1 MELDNQVNDVPVED
15 HQHEDTEQQTDS
27 QPQYTE
33 TELQAMEEGWV
44 PQDKYNGDP
53 EQFKSAKEFLRD
65 GQFFKKIELQNKTIK
80 QLEKTILDFKDHH
93 ENTLAAEK
101 KLQFENAL
109 TYLKQQKRDALREG
123 DADAVI
129 DFDDK
134 IELIREEKQKLE
146 RQIVQEQ
153 AADDKATELHPELAA
168 WIDKN
173 SWYQDNPGMRDFA
186 DTLGTKLAAQGVPRD
201 KVLKQVE
208 KAVREE
214 YPHRFRNAN
223 RDKPSA
229 VEGTQQRTT
238 TGVKL
243 TAQETEIM
251 KRFIRAGFFKN
262 ESEYIAE
269 VKKQRDAE
277 KG

>member
-1 MELDNQVNDVPVED
+1 MDDNNLPNEILENEVNVEN
-15 HQHEDTEQQTDS
+15 QTS
-27 QPQYTE
+27 NEPQYSE
-33 TELQAMEEGWV
+33 LELQAMEEGWV

-53 EQFKSAKEFLRD
+53 ENFKSAKEFLRD
-65 GQFFKKIELQNKTIK
+65 GQFFKKIDLQHKELKELKRTLQ
-80 QLEKTILDFKDHH
+80 EFKSHH

-101 KLQFENAL
+101 KIQFENAL
-109 TYLKQQKRDALREG
+109 TYLKQQKKEALREG

-134 IELIREEKQKLE
+134 IELLREEKQKLE

-153 AADDKATELHPELAA
+153 KDEEVSEIHPELAK

-173 SWYQDNPGMRDFA
+173 PWYKDNAGMRDFA
-186 DTLGTKLAAQGVPRD
+186 DSLGIKLGRQGMSPD
-201 KVLKQVE
+201 KVLKQIE
-208 KAVREE
+208 IAVKEE
-214 YPHRFRNAN
+214 FPHRFRNAN

-238 TGVKL
+238 SGIKL
-243 TAQETEIM
+243 SAQETEVM
-251 KRFIRAGFFKN
+251 KRFIRAGVFKN

-269 VKKQRDAE
+269 IKKQRDAE
-277 KG
+277 RG

>member
-1 MELDNQVNDVPVED
+1 MELDNKVNDVPWGE
-15 HQHEDTEQQTDS
+15 HHAEDTEQQTDS

-80 QLEKTILDFKDHH
+80 QLEKTILDFKEHH

-109 TYLKQQKRDALREG
+109 TYLKQQKKEALREG

-129 DFDDK
+129 AFDDK
-134 IELIREEKQKLE
+134 IELLREEKQKLE

-173 SWYQDNPGMRDFA
+173 PWYKTNPGMRDFA
-186 DTLGTKLAAQGVPRD
+186 DALGVKLAKQGLAPD
-201 KVLKQVE
+201 QALKQVE

-214 YPHRFRNAN
+214 FPHRFRNAN